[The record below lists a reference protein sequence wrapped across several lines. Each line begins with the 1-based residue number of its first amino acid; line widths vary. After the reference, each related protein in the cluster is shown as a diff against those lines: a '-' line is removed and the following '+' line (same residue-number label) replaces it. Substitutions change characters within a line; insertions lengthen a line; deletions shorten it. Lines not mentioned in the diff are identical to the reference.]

1 MKSHPSSTHNFP
13 VVKSQPNLL
22 THTRKTSCDY
32 TSHNTHAPRKQTNP
46 LKIDTNCV
54 KKPTSIRSGSRHKT
68 QLSAVVPNSQ
78 KFTTLKRGKDTND
91 LQFSEPDTATAT
103 LTSEF
108 NLRNKSPTTIEAILY
123 ARKSLLDL
131 KHEAK
136 LCMDSSK
143 RLIQDNKKSRRFSID
158 SEGLN
163 SINSTSTLKVNNETM
178 KDLADS
184 IAQLRQR
191 IMHNEII
198 NQEQYREDYSLKDA
212 IKSLENKIEEHKD
225 YMKEKMQQNI
235 GCGMNCS
242 VM

>member
-1 MKSHPSSTHNFP
+1 MKSHPSSTHSFP
-13 VVKSQPNLL
+13 VAKSQSNLL
-22 THTRKTSCDY
+22 MHTRKPSCDY
-32 TSHNTHAPRKQTNP
+32 ASHNTHAPRKQANP

-54 KKPTSIRSGSRHKT
+54 NKPTSIRSGNRHKT
-68 QLSAVVPNSQ
+68 QLSTSVPYSP
-78 KFTTLKRGKDTND
+78 KLTVLKQGKDTND

-103 LTSEF
+103 LTSEL
-108 NLRNKSPTTIEAILY
+108 NLRSKSPTTMEAILY
-123 ARKSLLDL
+123 AKESLLDL

-143 RLIQDNKKSRRFSID
+143 RLIQDTKKTRRFSID

-184 IAQLRQR
+184 IIQLRQR
-191 IMHNEII
+191 IMHNEIL

-212 IKSLENKIEEHKD
+212 IKSLEHKIEEHKD
-225 YMKEKMQQNI
+225 YMKEKMQKNL
-235 GCGMNCS
+235 GCGINCS
-242 VM
+242 IM